1 MFNKQL
7 NIGII
12 GLGTVGSGVVETLEK
27 KNNSFKRKYNLEI
40 NILGISAKSKNKKR
54 AFNVKKYKWYNN
66 PLDIIDIKDFRP
78 NMVVLFFYPRDNTSG
93 CTREAKDFTENIK
106 LFNNLNINVF
116 GISKDSITSHEKFI
130 KKQSL
135 TIPLLSDEAGS
146 VCEDFGV
153 WKEKSM
159 YGKIY
164 MGIERST
171 FIIDG
176 SGSVTHE
183 WRKVKVANHVTEVLE
198 TVKKL

>member
-1 MFNKQL
+1 MAITPYPAPDVILPN
-7 NIGII
+7 
-12 GLGTVGSGVVETLEK
+12 ET
-27 KNNSFKRKYNLEI
+27 
-40 NILGISAKSKNKKR
+40 G
-54 AFNVKKYKWYNN
+54 
-66 PLDIIDIKDFRP
+66 DIIDIKDFRP

-93 CTREAKDFTENIK
+93 CTREAKEFTENIE
-106 LFNNLNINVF
+106 LFNNLNIKVF
-116 GISKDSITSHEKFI
+116 GISKDSITSHEKFV
-130 KKQSL
+130 KKQNL
-135 TIPLLSDEAGS
+135 TVPLLSDEAGS

-183 WRKVKVANHVTEVLE
+183 WRKVKVANHVAEVLE

>member
-1 MFNKQL
+1 MATTPYPAPDVILPN
-7 NIGII
+7 
-12 GLGTVGSGVVETLEK
+12 ET
-27 KNNSFKRKYNLEI
+27 
-40 NILGISAKSKNKKR
+40 G
-54 AFNVKKYKWYNN
+54 
-66 PLDIIDIKDFRP
+66 DIIDIKDFRP

-93 CTREAKDFTENIK
+93 CTREAKDFTENTE

-130 KKQSL
+130 KKQNL

-183 WRKVKVANHVTEVLE
+183 WRKVKVTNHVAEVLE

>member
-1 MFNKQL
+1 MAITPYPAPDVILPN
-7 NIGII
+7 
-12 GLGTVGSGVVETLEK
+12 ET
-27 KNNSFKRKYNLEI
+27 
-40 NILGISAKSKNKKR
+40 G
-54 AFNVKKYKWYNN
+54 
-66 PLDIIDIKDFRP
+66 DIIDIKDFRP

-93 CTREAKDFTENIK
+93 CTREAKDFTENIE
-106 LFNNLNINVF
+106 LFNNLNIKVF
-116 GISKDSITSHEKFI
+116 GISKDSITSHEKFV
-130 KKQSL
+130 KKQNL
-135 TIPLLSDEAGS
+135 TVPLLSDEAGS

-183 WRKVKVANHVTEVLE
+183 WRKVKVANHVAEVLE

>member
-1 MFNKQL
+1 MATTPYPAPDVILPN
-7 NIGII
+7 
-12 GLGTVGSGVVETLEK
+12 ET
-27 KNNSFKRKYNLEI
+27 
-40 NILGISAKSKNKKR
+40 G
-54 AFNVKKYKWYNN
+54 
-66 PLDIIDIKDFRP
+66 DIIDIKDFRP

-93 CTREAKDFTENIK
+93 CTREAKDFTENIEF
-106 LFNNLNINVF
+106 FNNLNINVF

-130 KKQSL
+130 KKQNL

-183 WRKVKVANHVTEVLE
+183 WRKVKVANHVAEVLE

>member
-1 MFNKQL
+1 MATTPYPAPDVILPN
-7 NIGII
+7 
-12 GLGTVGSGVVETLEK
+12 ET
-27 KNNSFKRKYNLEI
+27 
-40 NILGISAKSKNKKR
+40 G
-54 AFNVKKYKWYNN
+54 
-66 PLDIIDIKDFRP
+66 DIIDIKDFRP

-93 CTREAKDFTENIK
+93 CTREAKDFTENTE

-130 KKQSL
+130 KKQNL
-135 TIPLLSDEAGS
+135 TIPLLSDEEGS

-183 WRKVKVANHVTEVLE
+183 WRKVKVANHVAEVLE

>member
-1 MFNKQL
+1 MATTPYPAPDVILPN
-7 NIGII
+7 
-12 GLGTVGSGVVETLEK
+12 ET
-27 KNNSFKRKYNLEI
+27 
-40 NILGISAKSKNKKR
+40 G
-54 AFNVKKYKWYNN
+54 
-66 PLDIIDIKDFRP
+66 DIIDIKDFRP

-93 CTREAKDFTENIK
+93 CTREAKDFTENIE

-130 KKQSL
+130 KKQNLKIS
-135 TIPLLSDEAGS
+135 LLSDEAGS

-183 WRKVKVANHVTEVLE
+183 WRKVKVANHVAEVLE

>member
-1 MFNKQL
+1 MATTPYPAPDVILPN
-7 NIGII
+7 
-12 GLGTVGSGVVETLEK
+12 ET
-27 KNNSFKRKYNLEI
+27 
-40 NILGISAKSKNKKR
+40 G
-54 AFNVKKYKWYNN
+54 
-66 PLDIIDIKDFRP
+66 DIIDIKDFRP

-93 CTREAKDFTENIK
+93 CTREAKDFTENTE

-130 KKQSL
+130 KKQNL

-183 WRKVKVANHVTEVLE
+183 WRKVKVANHVAEVLE
-198 TVKKL
+198 TAKKL

>member
-1 MFNKQL
+1 MAITPYPAPDVILPN
-7 NIGII
+7 
-12 GLGTVGSGVVETLEK
+12 ET
-27 KNNSFKRKYNLEI
+27 
-40 NILGISAKSKNKKR
+40 G
-54 AFNVKKYKWYNN
+54 
-66 PLDIIDIKDFRP
+66 DIIDIKDFRP

-93 CTREAKDFTENIK
+93 CTREAKDFTENIE

-130 KKQSL
+130 KKQNL
-135 TIPLLSDEAGS
+135 KMPLLSDEAGS

-183 WRKVKVANHVTEVLE
+183 WRKVKVANHVAEVLE

>member
-1 MFNKQL
+1 MATTPYPAPDVILPN
-7 NIGII
+7 
-12 GLGTVGSGVVETLEK
+12 ET
-27 KNNSFKRKYNLEI
+27 
-40 NILGISAKSKNKKR
+40 G
-54 AFNVKKYKWYNN
+54 
-66 PLDIIDIKDFRP
+66 DIIDIKDFRP

-93 CTREAKDFTENIK
+93 CTREAKDFTENIE
-106 LFNNLNINVF
+106 LFNNLDINVF

-130 KKQSL
+130 KKQNL
-135 TIPLLSDEAGS
+135 TIPLLSDEAGT

-183 WRKVKVANHVTEVLE
+183 WRKVKVANHVAEVLE

>member
-1 MFNKQL
+1 MEITPYPAPDVILPN
-7 NIGII
+7 
-12 GLGTVGSGVVETLEK
+12 ET
-27 KNNSFKRKYNLEI
+27 
-40 NILGISAKSKNKKR
+40 G
-54 AFNVKKYKWYNN
+54 
-66 PLDIIDIKDFRP
+66 DIIDIKDFRP

-93 CTREAKDFTENIK
+93 CTREAKDFTENIE

-130 KKQSL
+130 KKQNL

-176 SGSVTHE
+176 FGSVTHE
-183 WRKVKVANHVTEVLE
+183 WRKVKVANHVAEVLE

>member
-1 MFNKQL
+1 MATTPYPAPDVILPN
-7 NIGII
+7 
-12 GLGTVGSGVVETLEK
+12 ET
-27 KNNSFKRKYNLEI
+27 
-40 NILGISAKSKNKKR
+40 G
-54 AFNVKKYKWYNN
+54 
-66 PLDIIDIKDFRP
+66 DIIDIKDFRP

-93 CTREAKDFTENIK
+93 CTREAKDFTENIE
-106 LFNNLNINVF
+106 LFNNLDINVF

-130 KKQSL
+130 KNQNLS
-135 TIPLLSDEAGS
+135 IPLLSDEAGS

-183 WRKVKVANHVTEVLE
+183 WRKVKVVNHVAEVLE

>member
-1 MFNKQL
+1 MATTPYPAPDVILPN
-7 NIGII
+7 
-12 GLGTVGSGVVETLEK
+12 ET
-27 KNNSFKRKYNLEI
+27 
-40 NILGISAKSKNKKR
+40 G
-54 AFNVKKYKWYNN
+54 
-66 PLDIIDIKDFRP
+66 DIIDIKDFRP

-93 CTREAKDFTENIK
+93 CTREAKDFTENIE

-135 TIPLLSDEAGS
+135 SIPLLSDEAGS

-183 WRKVKVANHVTEVLE
+183 WRKVKVANHVAEVLE

>member
-1 MFNKQL
+1 MAITPYPAPDVILPN
-7 NIGII
+7 
-12 GLGTVGSGVVETLEK
+12 ET
-27 KNNSFKRKYNLEI
+27 
-40 NILGISAKSKNKKR
+40 G
-54 AFNVKKYKWYNN
+54 
-66 PLDIIDIKDFRP
+66 DIIDIKDFRP

-93 CTREAKDFTENIK
+93 CTREAKDFTENIE
-106 LFNNLNINVF
+106 LFNYLNIKVF
-116 GISKDSITSHEKFI
+116 GISKDSITSHEKFV
-130 KKQSL
+130 KKQNL
-135 TIPLLSDEAGS
+135 TVPLLSDEAGS

-183 WRKVKVANHVTEVLE
+183 WRKVKVANHVAEVLE

>member
-1 MFNKQL
+1 MATTPYPAPDVILPN
-7 NIGII
+7 
-12 GLGTVGSGVVETLEK
+12 ET
-27 KNNSFKRKYNLEI
+27 
-40 NILGISAKSKNKKR
+40 G
-54 AFNVKKYKWYNN
+54 
-66 PLDIIDIKDFRP
+66 DIIDIKDFRP

-93 CTREAKDFTENIK
+93 CTREAKDFTENTE

-130 KKQSL
+130 KKQNL

-183 WRKVKVANHVTEVLE
+183 WRKVKVANHVAEVLE
-198 TVKKL
+198 TVQKL

>member
-1 MFNKQL
+1 MATTPYPAPDVILPN
-7 NIGII
+7 
-12 GLGTVGSGVVETLEK
+12 ET
-27 KNNSFKRKYNLEI
+27 
-40 NILGISAKSKNKKR
+40 G
-54 AFNVKKYKWYNN
+54 
-66 PLDIIDIKDFRP
+66 DIIDIKDFRP

-116 GISKDSITSHEKFI
+116 GISKDSIASHERFI
-130 KKQSL
+130 KKQNL

-176 SGSVTHE
+176 FGSVTHE
-183 WRKVKVANHVTEVLE
+183 WRKVKVANHVAEVLE

>member
-1 MFNKQL
+1 MATTPYPAPDVILPN
-7 NIGII
+7 
-12 GLGTVGSGVVETLEK
+12 ET
-27 KNNSFKRKYNLEI
+27 
-40 NILGISAKSKNKKR
+40 G
-54 AFNVKKYKWYNN
+54 
-66 PLDIIDIKDFRP
+66 DIIDIKDFRP

-93 CTREAKDFTENIK
+93 CTREAKDFTENIE

-116 GISKDSITSHEKFI
+116 GISKASITSHEKFI
-130 KKQSL
+130 KKQNL

-183 WRKVKVANHVTEVLE
+183 WRKVKVANHVAEVLE

>member
-1 MFNKQL
+1 MAITPYPAPDVILPN
-7 NIGII
+7 
-12 GLGTVGSGVVETLEK
+12 ET
-27 KNNSFKRKYNLEI
+27 
-40 NILGISAKSKNKKR
+40 G
-54 AFNVKKYKWYNN
+54 
-66 PLDIIDIKDFRP
+66 DIIDIKDFRP

-93 CTREAKDFTENIK
+93 CTREAKDFTENTE

-130 KKQSL
+130 KKQNL

-176 SGSVTHE
+176 FGSVTHE
-183 WRKVKVANHVTEVLE
+183 WRKVKVANHVAEVLE

>member
-1 MFNKQL
+1 MATTPYPAPDVILPN
-7 NIGII
+7 
-12 GLGTVGSGVVETLEK
+12 ET
-27 KNNSFKRKYNLEI
+27 
-40 NILGISAKSKNKKR
+40 G
-54 AFNVKKYKWYNN
+54 
-66 PLDIIDIKDFRP
+66 DIIDIKDFRP

-93 CTREAKDFTENIK
+93 CTREAKDFTENIE

-130 KKQSL
+130 KKQNL

-183 WRKVKVANHVTEVLE
+183 WRKVKVANHVEEVLE
-198 TVKKL
+198 AIKKL

>member
-1 MFNKQL
+1 MATTPYPAPDVILPN
-7 NIGII
+7 
-12 GLGTVGSGVVETLEK
+12 ET
-27 KNNSFKRKYNLEI
+27 
-40 NILGISAKSKNKKR
+40 G
-54 AFNVKKYKWYNN
+54 
-66 PLDIIDIKDFRP
+66 DIIDIKDFRP

-93 CTREAKDFTENIK
+93 CTREAKDFTENIE

-130 KKQSL
+130 KKKNL
-135 TIPLLSDEAGS
+135 TMPLLSDEAGS

-183 WRKVKVANHVTEVLE
+183 WRKVKVANHVAEVLE

>member
-1 MFNKQL
+1 MAITPYPAPDVILPN
-7 NIGII
+7 
-12 GLGTVGSGVVETLEK
+12 ET
-27 KNNSFKRKYNLEI
+27 
-40 NILGISAKSKNKKR
+40 G
-54 AFNVKKYKWYNN
+54 
-66 PLDIIDIKDFRP
+66 DIIDIKDFRP

-93 CTREAKDFTENIK
+93 CTREAKDFTENTE
-106 LFNNLNINVF
+106 LFNNLNINVI

-130 KKQSL
+130 KKQNL

-183 WRKVKVANHVTEVLE
+183 WRKVKVANHVAEVLE

>member
-1 MFNKQL
+1 MATTPYPAPDVILPNET
-7 NIGII
+7 GEII
-12 GLGTVGSGVVETLEK
+12 
-27 KNNSFKRKYNLEI
+27 N
-40 NILGISAKSKNKKR
+40 
-54 AFNVKKYKWYNN
+54 
-66 PLDIIDIKDFRP
+66 IKDFRP

-93 CTREAKDFTENIK
+93 CTREAKDFTENIE
-106 LFNNLNINVF
+106 LFNNLNIKVF
-116 GISKDSITSHEKFI
+116 GISKDSITSHEKFV
-130 KKQSL
+130 KKQNL
-135 TIPLLSDEAGS
+135 TVPLLSDEAGS

>member
-1 MFNKQL
+1 MATTPYPAPDVILPN
-7 NIGII
+7 
-12 GLGTVGSGVVETLEK
+12 ETG
-27 KNNSFKRKYNLEI
+27 N
-40 NILGISAKSKNKKR
+40 
-54 AFNVKKYKWYNN
+54 
-66 PLDIIDIKDFRP
+66 IIDIKDFRP

-93 CTREAKDFTENIK
+93 CTREAKDFTENIE
-106 LFNNLNINVF
+106 LFNSLNVNVF

-130 KKQSL
+130 KKQNL

-183 WRKVKVANHVTEVLE
+183 WRKVKVANHVSEVLE

>member
-1 MFNKQL
+1 MATTPYLAPNVIL
-7 NIGII
+7 PN
-12 GLGTVGSGVVETLEK
+12 ET
-27 KNNSFKRKYNLEI
+27 
-40 NILGISAKSKNKKR
+40 G
-54 AFNVKKYKWYNN
+54 
-66 PLDIIDIKDFRP
+66 DIIDIKNFRP

-93 CTREAKDFTENIK
+93 CTREAKDFTENIE

-130 KKQSL
+130 KKQNL

-183 WRKVKVANHVTEVLE
+183 WRKVKVANHVAEVLE